1 MRYVKLFEEFNS
13 NGVDKA
19 SIKQLNDK
27 LKALAIE
34 SSEKAG
40 GHLIEISGEAERMVS
55 NAPYNMVKTLTEY
68 LCNYIKSKDSG
79 MYSDKMRCDMDIA
92 DSLNDSSGY
101 IGNERSMARSEIES
115 DCFRIEVYDDYDI
128 DFASSGFSYSGM
140 RENPT
145 RPTRVYVKFLGSGP
159 YDSMQGKTI
168 IDLETGKE
176 IPGKG
181 YTTGEL
187 CQLKDLTS
195 DYRLNQ
201 KPGFSIIKWNDEL
214 LERLIKNID
223 QSPY

>member
-1 MRYVKLFEEFNS
+1 MRYVKLFEEFND
-13 NGVDKA
+13 NGFDKA

-27 LKALAIE
+27 LKELAIE

-40 GHLIEISGEAERMVS
+40 GHLIEISGEPERMVS

-68 LCNYIKSKDSG
+68 LCNYIKGKDSG
-79 MYSDKMRCDMDIA
+79 MYSDKMRCDMVMS
-92 DSLNDSSGY
+92 DSLSDNSGW
-101 IGNERSMARSEIES
+101 IGNERLMARSEIES

-128 DFASSGFSYSGM
+128 DFARSGFSYSGT
-140 RENPT
+140 RGNPA
-145 RPTRVYVKFLGSGP
+145 RPIKVYVKFLGSGP

-176 IPGKG
+176 IPGEG
-181 YTTGEL
+181 DTTGEL
-187 CQLKDLTS
+187 CQLNDLTS
-195 DYRLNQ
+195 DYRLSQ
-201 KPGFSIIKWNDEL
+201 KPGFSIIKWNEEL

>member
-13 NGVDKA
+13 NEVDKA

-40 GHLIEISGEAERMVS
+40 GHLIEISGEPERMVS

-92 DSLNDSSGY
+92 DSLSDSSGW

-128 DFASSGFSYSGM
+128 DFAGGGFSYSGM

-201 KPGFSIIKWNDEL
+201 KPGFSIIKWNEEL